1 MNSLE
6 FIKSQ
11 VKELPEG
18 CEAVRLDSD
27 GEIRFVGGRS
37 GCYNFRPEITRSDL
51 YEEKGWTR
59 EEFEACDISGRVSTV
74 NRDIER
80 GTIDAVLNQRG
91 SRYGKFKDGA
101 DIMQELK
108 SVMRSTGGWGN
119 LSPSQREALEMI
131 QHKIGRILNGD
142 PNYDDNWIDIS
153 GYSKL
158 VADELNGDLK

>member
-1 MNSLE
+1 MSSLE
-6 FIKSQ
+6 FIKKH
-11 VKELPEG
+11 VEKLPEG
-18 CEAVRLDSD
+18 CEAVRVDID
-27 GEIRFVGGRS
+27 GEIIFS
-37 GCYNFRPEITRSDL
+37 GELGLEHNFYPKNFDGKI
-51 YEEKGWTR
+51 WTR
-59 EEFEACDISGRVSTV
+59 EDFEACDIGGRVSTV

-80 GTIDAVLNQRG
+80 GTIDAVLNERG

-108 SVMRSTGGWGN
+108 AVMRSTSGWGK

-131 QHKIGRILNGD
+131 QHKVGRILNGD

-158 VADELNGDLK
+158 VADELNGDSK